1 MEQIPQ
7 ALEVVFHLTAAS
19 HDVAAGRI
27 VDTVAGTAGDVH
39 GFQNVDVIAFH
50 LAVSYKE
57 ARCCEAARPLPTR
70 YALFSSTPSG
80 FSGLAKAS

>member
-39 GFQNVDVIAFH
+39 GLSLIHIFSVAV
-50 LAVSYKE
+50 LAIIVTAPLGALGIDCTYKRLLKE
-57 ARCCEAARPLPTR
+57 DKTH
-70 YALFSSTPSG
+70 
-80 FSGLAKAS
+80 

>member
-19 HDVAAGRI
+19 HDIAAGRI

-57 ARCCEAARPLPTR
+57 ARCCEGCEAAS
-70 YALFSSTPSG
+70 YEVCALLIDASG